1 LKIELVTPSVREF
14 RICQCKGRENDPDE
28 TRRRRKMN
36 FRTKVLAVIGTTILG
51 LTVFYPTQAAAQRVY
66 SASDSWTVPP
76 VTTFTRV
83 VYRLAA

>member
-1 LKIELVTPSVREF
+1 
-14 RICQCKGRENDPDE
+14 
-28 TRRRRKMN
+28 MN